1 MAKTHQGPLT
11 VRWLIGPDE
20 SAQDAAVLPV
30 GVEVLQ
36 RGEYPFPPEL
46 GHGSFERL
54 TLASGVS

>member
-1 MAKTHQGPLT
+1 MTKTPQAHLT

-20 SAQDAAVLPV
+20 STQTASVMPV